1 MPELWTLGI
10 ADTLMKVFV
19 TILLLAAVLSI
30 TRAAQ
35 ATNAVQTSSSPLE
48 LVLNCDVS
56 FDTAADVKV
65 DIIYRN
71 IGLTNY
77 LDSMALEASRTVI
90 WDGKDYE
97 KHGFAYAGPMKLCPL
112 QSMTVGFHLS
122 GYPIPSA
129 ALTPGRHSV
138 AVKVT
143 LSESNT
149 LTTDTLTVFIGKEH
163 RAGAK

>member
-1 MPELWTLGI
+1 
-10 ADTLMKVFV
+10 MKVFV

-77 LDSMALEASRTVI
+77 LDSMALEASRTVF
-90 WDGKDYE
+90 WDGKD
-97 KHGFAYAGPMKLCPL
+97 
-112 QSMTVGFHLS
+112 
-122 GYPIPSA
+122 
-129 ALTPGRHSV
+129 
-138 AVKVT
+138 
-143 LSESNT
+143 
-149 LTTDTLTVFIGKEH
+149 
-163 RAGAK
+163 